1 MEYHESHEPYYQLQ
15 EEVAAELPAELP
27 VELAEDAHLC

>member
-15 EEVAAELPAELP
+15 EEVAAELP